1 MTEKTLLTNNIIAIA
16 SLILIALILISIP
29 FRLKKN
35 GKDSLKEKGSG
46 FWTREIAIF
55 LSSIVLVV
63 LCIFIHFELVPTVCL
78 CGCGILATWAGMQEL
93 FPPRAS

>member
-1 MTEKTLLTNNIIAIA
+1 MTEETLFINNIIVIA
-16 SLILIALILISIP
+16 ALILILLILISIP

-35 GKDSLKEKGSG
+35 GGDGLKEKGSG

-63 LCIFIHFELVPTVCL
+63 LCFFIHFELVPTLCL

-93 FPPRAS
+93 FPKE